1 MHPTILSSPP
11 CTHHSIRVSP
21 HWAFVHCLTLFP
33 YLPNSYLSFRP
44 QIQAPHLSEKFTY
57 YILSKNHLRQLFS
70 VCNCR
75 LLQFSSVA
83 QLCLTL
89 CDPMDCSMPGLP
101 IHTNS
106 QSWLKLTSI
115 ELVMPYNYFILYHP
129 LLLPSLVFPSIRVFS
144 KESVLR
150 IRWPEYWSL
159 SFNISPSN
167 EHSGLIS
174 FRMDWLDLLE
184 VQGTLKS
191 LLQTIVQ
198 KHQFFSAWLSL

>member
-33 YLPNSYLSFRP
+33 YLPNSYLSLRP

-101 IHTNS
+101 IHH
-106 QSWLKLTSI
+106 QLPELTQTHVHWVGDAI
-115 ELVMPYNYFILYHP
+115 QLLHP
-129 LLLPSLVFPSIRVFS
+129 LSSPSPLAF
-144 KESVLR
+144 
-150 IRWPEYWSL
+150 SL
-159 SFNISPSN
+159 SQ
-167 EHSGLIS
+167 HQGLFKWVSSLPQVAKVLELQLQHQS
-174 FRMDWLDLLE
+174 FQWTFRTDLL
-184 VQGTLKS
+184 
-191 LLQTIVQ
+191 
-198 KHQFFSAWLSL
+198 

>member
-33 YLPNSYLSFRP
+33 YLPNSYLSLRP

-83 QLCLTL
+83 QLFVTPWTAACQASL
-89 CDPMDCSMPGLP
+89 S
-101 IHTNS
+101 ITNS
-106 QSWLKLTSI
+106 QSLLKLMTI
-115 ELVMPYNYFILYHP
+115 ESVMPSNHLIFCHP
-129 LLLPSLVFPSIRVFS
+129 LLLLPSMFPSIRVFS
-144 KESVLR
+144 SGSALC
-150 IRWPEYWSL
+150 IRRPKYWGF
-159 SFNISPSN
+159 SFSTSPSN
-167 EHSGLIS
+167 E
-174 FRMDWLDLLE
+174 
-184 VQGTLKS
+184 
-191 LLQTIVQ
+191 
-198 KHQFFSAWLSL
+198 